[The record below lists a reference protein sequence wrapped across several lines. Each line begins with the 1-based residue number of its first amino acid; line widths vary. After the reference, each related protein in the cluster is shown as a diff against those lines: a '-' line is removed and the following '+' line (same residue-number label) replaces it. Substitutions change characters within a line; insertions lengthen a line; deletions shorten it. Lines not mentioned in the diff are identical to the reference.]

1 MNCYPVGLNIEGK
14 KCLVVGG
21 GGVGTRKVERLLQY
35 KADVTVI
42 SKEFSD
48 SLIKLQEKSALK
60 LIKKTYTDSDLDE
73 VFLVIV
79 ATDNQNLNRLISNDA
94 KNKKVLCNIAD
105 IPDNSDFI
113 LPSIVNRGDLT
124 ITISTAGNSP
134 AFAKKLRKDL
144 AGQFGEEYAVFLELM
159 GTIRKKL
166 LAEKH
171 DPDNHK
177 KLFRT
182 LIEKNLL
189 ELIGQDDRQKIDKL
203 LQETLG
209 SRFTYKNLLINKDN
223 FNG

>member
-1 MNCYPVGLNIEGK
+1 MNYYPVGLNIEGK

-21 GGVGTRKVERLLQY
+21 GAVGTRKVERLLQY
-35 KADVTVI
+35 EADVTVI
-42 SKEFSD
+42 SKQFSAPLI
-48 SLIKLQEKSALK
+48 SLQKKSELK
-60 LIKKTYTDSDLDE
+60 LLEKTYTDSDLDE

-79 ATDNQNLNRLISNDA
+79 ATDNQSLNRLISNDA
-94 KNKKVLCNIAD
+94 KNKNVLCNIAD
-105 IPDNSDFI
+105 IPNNSDFI

-124 ITISTAGNSP
+124 LTISTAGNSP

-144 AGQFGEEYAVFLELM
+144 ADQFGEEYAVFLKLM

-177 KLFRT
+177 KLFGT

-189 ELIGQDDRQKIDKL
+189 ELIGQNDRQGIDKL
-203 LQETLG
+203 LQDTLG
-209 SRFTYKNLLINKDN
+209 SRFIYKDLINKQ
-223 FNG
+223 G

>member
-1 MNCYPVGLNIEGK
+1 MNYYPVGLNIEGK

-21 GGVGTRKVERLLQY
+21 GAVGTRKVERLLQY
-35 KADVTVI
+35 EADVTVI
-42 SKEFSD
+42 SKQFSAPLI
-48 SLIKLQEKSALK
+48 SLQKKSKLK
-60 LIKKTYTDSDLDE
+60 LLKKTYADSDLDE

-79 ATDNQNLNRLISNDA
+79 ATDNQSLNRLISNDA
-94 KNKKVLCNIAD
+94 KNKNVLCNIAD
-105 IPDNSDFI
+105 IPNNSDFI

-124 ITISTAGNSP
+124 LTISTAGNSP

-144 AGQFGEEYAVFLELM
+144 ADQFGEEYAVFLKLM

-177 KLFRT
+177 KLFGT

-189 ELIGQDDRQKIDKL
+189 ELIGQNDRQGIDKL
-203 LQETLG
+203 LQDTLG
-209 SRFTYKNLLINKDN
+209 SRFIYKDLINKQ
-223 FNG
+223 G